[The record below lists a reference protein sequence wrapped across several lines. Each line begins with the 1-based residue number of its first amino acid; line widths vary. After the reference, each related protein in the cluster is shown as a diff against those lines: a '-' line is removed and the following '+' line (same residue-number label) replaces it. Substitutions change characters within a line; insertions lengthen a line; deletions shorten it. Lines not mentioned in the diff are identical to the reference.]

1 MSNNRHINE
10 DELGYRLAL
19 YGKHLEITDPIKDYV
34 IEKLARIEKLSD
46 RIIEVN
52 VRIEVQK
59 LVHHV
64 EIDMLISQMK
74 IWAHADTDNMY
85 SAIDKAFDRLQ
96 RKVRKWKSRIQQYHA
111 KKPVMIDVPVN
122 VYNLSEDEEVSDYNA
137 EIEAQNAEQLEKELI
152 ALESVQPET
161 IPLKTLRPD
170 EALMKLT
177 LSGDAFMVYKD
188 EEHQDLRVVFR
199 RPDGSLGIIAPVA

>member
-1 MSNNRHINE
+1 MANNRHISE

-19 YGKHLEITDPIKDYV
+19 YGKHMEISEPIKDYV
-34 IEKLARIEKLSD
+34 IEKLAKIERLSD
-46 RIIEVN
+46 KIIEVN

-64 EIDMLISQMK
+64 EVDMLVSQMK

-96 RKVRKWKSRIQQYHA
+96 RKVRNWKKRIQEYHA
-111 KKPVMIDVPVN
+111 KKPVMVDVPVN
-122 VYNLSEDEEVSDYNA
+122 VYHLSEEDEVAEFNE
-137 EIEAQNAEQLEKELI
+137 EIEAQNAEQLEKELGI
-152 ALESVQPET
+152 PKSLKTET

-170 EALMKLT
+170 EALMKIT

-188 EEHQDLRVVFR
+188 EEHQDLRVVYKR
-199 RPDGSLGIIAPVA
+199 DDGSFGIITPV